1 MIFATYT
8 ADAVQRTNATD
19 KANKACWAGATNK
32 TRRAR
37 ETGRTNVTDRVKKGK

>member
-1 MIFATYT
+1 MILQHIRQTQCKGRMLQT
-8 ADAVQRTNATD
+8 KQTKPCR
-19 KANKACWAGATNK
+19 AGAANK